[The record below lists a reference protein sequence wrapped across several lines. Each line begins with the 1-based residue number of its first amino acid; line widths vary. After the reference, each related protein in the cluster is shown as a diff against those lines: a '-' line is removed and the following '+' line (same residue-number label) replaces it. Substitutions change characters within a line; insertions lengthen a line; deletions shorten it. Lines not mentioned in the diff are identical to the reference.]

1 VKRITKMI
9 ATQALV
15 ASLMSA
21 GLITGATTAGAALG
35 DREAPASQQST
46 PVVTGPVTGGHG
58 APTLGPPVPNTA
70 LPTLGP
76 PVPNTAFDLADV
88 GYTSEEYFL
97 SGSATAYSSSAP
109 LTPDGEWTAQ
119 RAGTAPYT
127 TRIVAHRPSNQKKFN
142 GTVVV
147 EWLNVSGDSDVSP
160 IWVMSHNEMI
170 RDGFAWVGVSAQSTG
185 VSSLQA
191 ADPDRYGSLSHPGDS
206 YSYDILSQA
215 GQVLRK
221 PTNSH
226 ALGGLEAKRVIAAGT
241 SQSASRLVTYVNA
254 VHPLT
259 KAFDGF
265 LIRSRLGRDGAALS
279 QAPLPTISA
288 PDATVVRSDL
298 DVPVL
303 TLQTETDLIGL
314 EYHRARQ
321 RDTKHFRLWE
331 VAGTAHGDAYYA
343 DNWADDTGKG
353 NAEVALLD
361 VTSPPRPPCERLINL
376 GPQYAVEQAAL
387 YHLDRW
393 VRRGV
398 TPPRAPRLAV
408 EAGPTPTI
416 RRDEYGNALGGI
428 RTPLV
433 DVPIATIRGDG
444 NLGPRPCP
452 NFGSTAPFDD
462 ATLASLYPSHAAY
475 VAKFNRATDEAAKRG
490 FLLRPEAKSL
500 KTAAAA
506 SSIGPGN

>member
-1 VKRITKMI
+1 VKGITKMI
-9 ATQALV
+9 GTQALV
-15 ASLMSA
+15 ASLMGA

-35 DREAPASQQST
+35 DRDARASQQST
-46 PVVTGPVTGGHG
+46 PAVTGPVKGGQG
-58 APTLGPPVPNTA
+58 SPTLGPH
-70 LPTLGP
+70 
-76 PVPNTAFDLADV
+76 VPNTAFDLADV

-127 TRIVAHRPSNQKKFN
+127 TRIVAYRPSNPKKFN

-147 EWLNVSGDSDVSP
+147 EWLNVTAGSDVSP
-160 IWVMSHNEMI
+160 IWVISHNEMI

-226 ALGGLEAKRVIAAGT
+226 ALGGLEAKRVLAAGT

-265 LIRSRLGRDGAALS
+265 LIRSRGGGGEALS
-279 QAPLPTISA
+279 QAPLATISA
-288 PDATVVRSDL
+288 PDTTVVRSDL

-303 TLQTETDLIGL
+303 TLQTETDLVGL
-314 EYHRARQ
+314 EYYPARQ

-331 VAGTAHGDAYYA
+331 VAGTAHADAYYWG
-343 DNWADDTGKG
+343 NWADDTGKG

-361 VTSPPRPPCERLINL
+361 VTSPPRLSCERPINL

-398 TPPRAPRLAV
+398 TPPGAPRLAV
-408 EAGPTPTI
+408 DAGPTPTI
-416 RRDEYGNALGGI
+416 KRDEYGNALGGI

-444 NLGPRPCP
+444 NLGPTPCP

-475 VAKFNRATDEAAKRG
+475 VAKFNRATDAAATRG

-500 KTAAAA
+500 KTAASA
-506 SSIGPGN
+506 SSIGSGN

>member
-1 VKRITKMI
+1 MKAKPV
-9 ATQALV
+9 ATVIDPGGSTIMLHLRRHLRRALV
-15 ASLMSA
+15 LGTLATSMWASPAWASV
-21 GLITGATTAGAALG
+21 
-35 DREAPASQQST
+35 ESPASQQST

-58 APTLGPPVPNTA
+58 APTLGPPVPD
-70 LPTLGP
+70 
-76 PVPNTAFDLADV
+76 TAFDLADV

-127 TRIVAHRPSNQKKFN
+127 TRIVVYRPSNQEEFN

-147 EWLNVSGDSDVSP
+147 EWLNVSAGSDISP
-160 IWVMSHNEMI
+160 IWVFAHNEMI

-241 SQSASRLVTYVNA
+241 SQSAFRLVTYVNA

-265 LIRSRLGRDGAALS
+265 LIRSRGRGATALS
-279 QAPLPTISA
+279 QAPLPTINA
-288 PDATVVRSDL
+288 PDTTVVRSDL

-314 EYHRARQ
+314 EYYPARQ

-331 VAGTAHGDAYYA
+331 VAGTAHGDAYYWG
-343 DNWADDTGKG
+343 NWADDTGKG
-353 NAEVALLD
+353 NAEAALLD
-361 VTSPPRPPCERLINL
+361 VTTPPRPPCERPINL

-398 TPPRAPRLAV
+398 TPPHAPRLAV

-416 RRDEYGNALGGI
+416 KRDEYGNALGGI

-444 NLGPRPCP
+444 NLGPSPCP
-452 NFGSTAPFDD
+452 NLGSTAPFDD

-490 FLLRPEAKSL
+490 FLLRPEAKNL

-506 SSIGPGN
+506 SSIGAGH

>member
-35 DREAPASQQST
+35 DRDAPASQQST

-58 APTLGPPVPNTA
+58 A
-70 LPTLGP
+70 PTLGP

-109 LTPDGEWTAQ
+109 LTPDGQWTAQ

-127 TRIVAHRPSNQKKFN
+127 TRIVVHRPSNQKKFN

-265 LIRSRLGRDGAALS
+265 LIRSRFGRDGAALS

-361 VTSPPRPPCERLINL
+361 VTSPPRPPCKRLINL

-393 VRRGV
+393 VASRRQ
-398 TPPRAPRLAV
+398 PR
-408 EAGPTPTI
+408 
-416 RRDEYGNALGGI
+416 RRASDPE
-428 RTPLV
+428 T
-433 DVPIATIRGDG
+433 
-444 NLGPRPCP
+444 
-452 NFGSTAPFDD
+452 DD
-462 ATLASLYPSHAAY
+462 
-475 VAKFNRATDEAAKRG
+475 
-490 FLLRPEAKSL
+490 
-500 KTAAAA
+500 
-506 SSIGPGN
+506 